1 MAFRFTL
8 ATVLRFRES
17 IETREERALRKIQLE
32 MARVSR
38 QIDEIDANIAQA
50 QNARNQLLQQPTPA
64 GQLQAMLWEAQG
76 AVEKR
81 KTLLQTLH
89 VLEQQRSKQLQVYQA
104 AHRDHETLINLADEQ
119 RAAYEL
125 AEARAQQKYLDD
137 IFIARHHRG

>member
-8 ATVLRFRES
+8 ATVLRVRES
-17 IETREERALRKIQLE
+17 IERREERALRKIQLE

-38 QIDEIDANIAQA
+38 QIDEIDTNIVQS
-50 QNARNQLLQQPTPA
+50 QNARIQLLQQPTPA
-64 GQLQAMLWEAQG
+64 GQLQTMLWEAQG

-81 KTLLQTLH
+81 KALLQTLQT
-89 VLEQQRSKQLQVYQA
+89 LEQQRSKQLQVYQA
-104 AHRDHETLINLADEQ
+104 AHRDHETIINLADEQ

-137 IFIARHHRG
+137 IFMARHYRS